1 MLFTEKNGTRKNFA
15 KDPAVVKFGGRYF
28 LYYSSYYKGVAGK
41 EVLGIGIA
49 ASEDLDHFEAV
60 STVPFTQQ
68 CEENGIGAPAAV
80 VLGGKVHLFYQT
92 YGNGRR
98 DAICHAVSADGLHFE
113 KDGGNP
119 VFRPGENW
127 CCGRAIDADVAVIGD
142 KLYLYF
148 ATRDHEMIIQ
158 KIGVACAPLSGGF
171 SRGEWKECV
180 SQAVLAPEYS
190 WEEECTEAPAALV
203 KDGKVWLFYGGA
215 YNCSPQQ
222 IGLAVSSDGVFFRKT
237 SDKPFLP
244 AGEAGSWNSSESGH
258 PYVFADDDGRTYLFY
273 QGSSDNGVTW
283 YLSKR
288 ELLFD
293 GGVPAL
299 AKEAV

>member
-1 MLFTEKNGTRKNFA
+1 M
-15 KDPAVVKFGGRYF
+15 
-28 LYYSSYYKGVAGK
+28 
-41 EVLGIGIA
+41 
-49 ASEDLDHFEAV
+49 
-60 STVPFTQQ
+60 
-68 CEENGIGAPAAV
+68 
-80 VLGGKVHLFYQT
+80 
-92 YGNGRR
+92 
-98 DAICHAVSADGLHFE
+98 
-113 KDGGNP
+113 
-119 VFRPGENW
+119 
-127 CCGRAIDADVAVIGD
+127 
-142 KLYLYF
+142 
-148 ATRDHEMIIQ
+148 
-158 KIGVACAPLSGGF
+158 
-171 SRGEWKECV
+171 

-190 WEEECTEAPAALV
+190 WEEQCTEAPAALV

-273 QGSSDNGVTW
+273 QGSSDNGATW